1 MLTSNLNLAR
11 ARKNPN
17 IPLLYTDSA
26 DIFTSSSQMTSSG
39 SGEDSP
45 VSPSSGSSSKSWYA
59 KLLLCST
66 KRPLLMISLWTIIY
80 YITSAVSSIWNKW
93 LVDSSHAGV
102 APTTLTLLHLAI
114 GLASDS
120 TIRHYTEDNLKST
133 VLASDHK
140 RTSWDILVAFLPISI
155 FVTLTKLTT
164 YWSYQYVSI
173 ALAHTA
179 KASEPIF
186 NVIVAAVVFGEFHS
200 RQVYLSL
207 LPISVGIFLASVS
220 DFSYNHTGFFIAVL
234 SALAKVLQNIYTKR
248 LMETGKFTFW
258 EVHLYCG
265 AASLIVLSPVLF
277 LQQFT
282 FETNPFAHLP
292 LFALLFDSL
301 LQWTS
306 SVSSYIVLSLVSHL
320 TATVINVMKRFLMI
334 VSGDLFDGN
343 GLAPLNVV
351 GVCLAMIGIL
361 LYNVVKDGDLDL
373 SSVYGSGG
381 QEPPWV
387 SLSRVFIDPIL
398 SFFTVT
404 VIRPIA
410 FFCSAF
416 AMMLPREIQRPVGAT
431 FSYLAMLISVT
442 YRKIFGDAPLLPQ
455 TTTSEGGLST
465 SSSSENFDDV
475 ESNNQTVSSHHQRRS
490 VIVSISSPVETT

>member
-1 MLTSNLNLAR
+1 
-11 ARKNPN
+11 
-17 IPLLYTDSA
+17 
-26 DIFTSSSQMTSSG
+26 
-39 SGEDSP
+39 
-45 VSPSSGSSSKSWYA
+45 
-59 KLLLCST
+59 
-66 KRPLLMISLWTIIY
+66 MISIWTLIY
-80 YITSAVSSIWNKW
+80 YVTSAVSSIWNKW

-207 LPISVGIFLASVS
+207 LPISIGIFLASVS

-292 LFALLFDSL
+292 LFALLFDSI

-361 LYNVVKDGDLDL
+361 LYNIVKDGDFTFG
-373 SSVYGSGG
+373 SSSSSSGG
-381 QEPPWV
+381 GGGGGGLIQELPPWIA
-387 SLSRVFIDPIL
+387 LSKVFIDPIF
-398 SFFTVT
+398 SFIAVT
-404 VIRPIA
+404 LIRPIS
-410 FFCSAF
+410 FFCSACSLI
-416 AMMLPREIQRPVGAT
+416 LPIEIQRSLSSIVGYI
-431 FSYLAMLISVT
+431 SMLVSVAS
-442 YRKIFGDAPLLPQ
+442 RKLYGDV
-455 TTTSEGGLST
+455 LSQQSIDSNGIGSSSSSSS
-465 SSSSENFDDV
+465 SSSSETFEN
-475 ESNNQTVSSHHQRRS
+475 SNETLNSNSTLTSSTSHQRRQQVVIS
-490 VIVSISSPVETT
+490 VTSSLET

>member
-1 MLTSNLNLAR
+1 MNDSTS
-11 ARKNPN
+11 
-17 IPLLYTDSA
+17 S
-26 DIFTSSSQMTSSG
+26 TSSSSS
-39 SGEDSP
+39 SL
-45 VSPSSGSSSKSWYA
+45 SSTQTQSQSASSSKNWYT
-59 KLLLCST
+59 KLVLCGS
-66 KRPLLMISLWTIIY
+66 KRPLLMISIWTLIY
-80 YITSAVSSIWNKW
+80 YVTSAVSSIWNKW

-120 TIRHYTEDNLKST
+120 TIRHYTEDNLKSN
-133 VLASDHK
+133 VLANDHK

-207 LPISVGIFLASVS
+207 LPISIGIFLASVS

-292 LFALLFDSL
+292 LFALLFDSI

-361 LYNVVKDGDLDL
+361 LYNIVKDGDFTFATTTT
-373 SSVYGSGG
+373 SGSGG
-381 QEPPWV
+381 GGVGLVQELPPWIA
-387 SLSRVFIDPIL
+387 LSKVFIDPIF
-398 SFFTVT
+398 SFFAVT
-404 VIRPIA
+404 LIRPIT
-410 FFCSAF
+410 FFCSACSLI
-416 AMMLPREIQRPVGAT
+416 LPIEIQRSLSSIVGYISMLVSVASRKLYGDI
-431 FSYLAMLISVT
+431 FSTDSTSSFSSSSNSELSFETTENSNSTLTSSTSHQRRQQVVISVT
-442 YRKIFGDAPLLPQ
+442 
-455 TTTSEGGLST
+455 
-465 SSSSENFDDV
+465 SSLEN
-475 ESNNQTVSSHHQRRS
+475 
-490 VIVSISSPVETT
+490 

>member
-1 MLTSNLNLAR
+1 MLSFLKERKKGVIRDSSHSSGMKSNN
-11 ARKNPN
+11 
-17 IPLLYTDSA
+17 SG
-26 DIFTSSSQMTSSG
+26 SSSSSSSSG
-39 SGEDSP
+39 SSGDDSP
-45 VSPSSGSSSKSWYA
+45 TSQSSESSSKSWYA
-59 KLLLCST
+59 KLMLCGT
-66 KRPLLMISLWTIIY
+66 KRPLLMISMWTLIY
-80 YITSAVSSIWNKW
+80 YVTSAVSSIWNKW

-133 VLASDHK
+133 VLATDNK

-320 TATVINVMKRFLMI
+320 TATVINVMKRFMMI

-351 GVCLAMIGIL
+351 GVCLAMSGIL
-361 LYNVVKDGDLDL
+361 LYNIVKDGDMDL
-373 SSVYGSGG
+373 SSLYGTASG

-387 SLSRVFIDPIL
+387 ALSRVFIDPVL
-398 SFFTVT
+398 SFITVT
-404 VIRPIA
+404 LIRPIA
-410 FFCSAF
+410 FFCSALT
-416 AMMLPREIQRPVGAT
+416 MMLPLEVQRPIGAS
-431 FSYLAMLISVT
+431 FSYVSMLLSVAN
-442 YRKIFGDAPLLPQ
+442 RRIFGEAPLLPQ
-455 TTTSEGGLST
+455 TDRGGGGLST
-465 SSSSENFDDV
+465 SSSSENFDNV
-475 ESNNQTVSSHHQRRS
+475 EVNSGGVMQRRS
-490 VIVSISSPVETT
+490 VIVSISSPVETA